1 MSLRSIAGR
10 LLAITIAL
18 ALAGVSGIT
27 LLFAVTLQT
36 DRDGA
41 ERLQAATALQDDI
54 ADVRA
59 TLGEMHAAVL
69 GYIVTGDLAILT
81 PYRDGGNALKEEID
95 RLLKGSTSLPLVA
108 DEIPQLQAS
117 ILSWQ
122 TDWADPAINAYHRS
136 DAAYQTSD
144 EVGSGSTL
152 FARIH
157 DQLAELDGLATA
169 EAAAASAAATQLESM
184 RIVIFVGTGVAIVV
198 FTVALAML
206 LKRSVVEPIQRLV
219 VVAGRVQ
226 EGEDIPFPE
235 ETSTELGRLSS
246 ALELMRL
253 RLTDSNRWAEVR
265 RMDEEAQAD
274 EQRVVNDYTE
284 LLTYLVDEREVVVA
298 ATVAIEQALT
308 PTGIAVHL
316 LNSSQDRAGVT
327 LKRGDIVAED
337 LARHTL
343 DRCPGVR
350 RGSSYLH
357 EDMSRPLAVPC
368 PAVEASSGTMACLPL
383 SSGTER
389 IGAIHVTWKEIT
401 KPRQGAWSV
410 VERVCSQAGLTIAN
424 RRLVASLEASANTD
438 PRTRLPNSRSFDVQ
452 AERILA
458 SRGSDSVGVLMLDL
472 DHFKDL
478 NDRFGHPAGDEALR
492 VFAELLRRSLRPGDV
507 PARYG
512 GEEFAVLLPG
522 ADLQAAESVAE
533 RIRAGLEATPILLGP
548 GIVARITVSA
558 GVAVAPS
565 DGTERMALLA
575 AADRALYGAKH
586 GGRNRVVSAAA
597 VDSEGNV
604 VPKDEAGQ
612 GKGSA
617 SQEHA
622 GAA

>member
-10 LLAITIAL
+10 LLVMTIAL
-18 ALAGVSGIT
+18 AFAGVSGIS
-27 LLFAVTLQT
+27 LLFAVTLET
-36 DRDGA
+36 DRAGA
-41 ERLQAATALQDDI
+41 HRLQAATALQDDI
-54 ADVRA
+54 SDVRA
-59 TLGEMHAAVL
+59 TLGEMHAGVL
-69 GYIVTGDLAILT
+69 GYLVTGDLNILS
-81 PYRDGGNALKEEID
+81 PYRDGATALED
-95 RLLKGSTSLPLVA
+95 AMTRLDGAAADVPLLA
-108 DEIPQLQAS
+108 AEIPQLEAD
-117 ILSWQ
+117 ILAWR
-122 TDWADPAINAYHRS
+122 TDWADKTINAYHRS
-136 DAAYQTSD
+136 DAAYQTSNA
-144 EVGSGSTL
+144 VGSGSGL

-157 DQLAELDGLATA
+157 AQLSELDGLAAA
-169 EAAAASAAATQLESM
+169 EADAATMAVRQLEAS
-184 RIVIFVGTGVAIVV
+184 RIVIFVGTGAAIVM
-198 FTVALAML
+198 FTVALALL

-226 EGEDIPFPE
+226 EGEDVAFPE
-235 ETSTELGRLSS
+235 ERSTELGRLSS

-284 LLTYLVDEREVVVA
+284 LLTYLVDEREVVGA
-298 ATVAIEQALT
+298 ATVAIEQALA
-308 PTGIAVHL
+308 PTGLAVHL
-316 LNSSQDRAGVT
+316 LNSSQDRAGIT

-368 PAVEASSGTMACLPL
+368 PAVEASQGTMACLPL

-389 IGAIHVTWKEIT
+389 IGAIHVTWDQVT
-401 KPRQGAWSV
+401 KPRSSAWAV

-452 AERILA
+452 AERVLA
-458 SRGSDSVGVLMLDL
+458 SRGNESVGVLMLDL

-548 GIVARITVSA
+548 GIVAKITVSA

-604 VPKDEAGQ
+604 APRDEAVG
-612 GKGSA
+612 GNASA